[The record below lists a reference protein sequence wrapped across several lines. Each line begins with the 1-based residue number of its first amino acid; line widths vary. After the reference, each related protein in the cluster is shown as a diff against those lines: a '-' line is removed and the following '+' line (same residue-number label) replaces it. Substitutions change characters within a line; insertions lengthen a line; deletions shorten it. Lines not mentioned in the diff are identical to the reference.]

1 MELGPRIIFRIGSVP
16 ISETVCW
23 SIVVSLAI
31 LLFAFLATR
40 KMQTVPH
47 GAQLL
52 GEMLVGFVYKMV
64 KDVMGDISD
73 KFAPYCGTL
82 IVFLGLGSMLG
93 LLDLRPITSDLNC
106 TFPLALVTFVLIH
119 YNAVKAQTAKGY
131 IKELSSPYPFML
143 PLNIISD
150 SMFPVTL
157 ACRLFGNI
165 LAGVILMALVYSGL
179 QTASAALI
187 NVFAAPDF
195 SRESIIPFFQI
206 GWPLIL
212 NFWFDMFEPILQAY
226 IFVMLTMVF
235 IDNGRHPVES

>member
-1 MELGPRIIFRIGSVP
+1 MSLGPRIIFRIGDIP

-23 SIVVSLAI
+23 SVIISIAI
-31 LLFAFLATR
+31 LVFAFLATR
-40 KMQTVPH
+40 KMQTVSK

-52 GEMLVGFVYKMV
+52 GEILVGFVYKMV
-64 KDVMGDISD
+64 RDVMGDVTN

-93 LLDLRPITSDLNC
+93 LLDFRPITSDLNC
-106 TFPLALVTFVLIH
+106 TFPIALVTFIMIH
-119 YNAVKAQTAKGY
+119 YNAVRAQTAKGY

-157 ACRLFGNI
+157 ACRIFGNI
-165 LAGVILMALVYSGL
+165 LAGVILMSLVYSGL
-179 QTASAALI
+179 HTASAALV
-187 NVFAAPDF
+187 NVFAAGEI
-195 SRESIIPFFQI
+195 SREAVIPFFQI

-226 IFVMLTMVF
+226 IFTMLTMVF

>member
-23 SIVVSLAI
+23 CLIVSIAI
-31 LLFAFLATR
+31 LIFAFLATR

-64 KDVMGDISD
+64 KDVMGDVSE

-93 LLDLRPITSDLNC
+93 LLDLRPTTSDLNC

-119 YNAVKAQTAKGY
+119 YN
-131 IKELSSPYPFML
+131 
-143 PLNIISD
+143 
-150 SMFPVTL
+150 
-157 ACRLFGNI
+157 
-165 LAGVILMALVYSGL
+165 SGL
-179 QTASAALI
+179 HTASAALV
-187 NVFAAPDF
+187 NAFADPDIA
-195 SRESIIPFFQI
+195 REAVIPFFQI

>member
-1 MELGPRIIFRIGSVP
+1 MNTMVSMVKMYACRIGSN
-16 ISETVCW
+16 ISN
-23 SIVVSLAI
+23 
-31 LLFAFLATR
+31 
-40 KMQTVPH
+40 
-47 GAQLL
+47 
-52 GEMLVGFVYKMV
+52 
-64 KDVMGDISD
+64 

-187 NVFAAPDF
+187 NVFADPDF